1 MDKKVKAPAIALII
15 LGVLGALVAI
25 LGFFAPTDTESL
37 REAFA
42 EADMDPAQVDQIVSM
57 AERFTGA
64 SNFIGLA
71 IALLVIFGGVRMMNL
86 KNWGLAFAA
95 SIVAMIPC
103 WCCCVL
109 GIPVGVWSIIV
120 LLDKDVKAAFDAPTT
135 PPPL

>member
-1 MDKKVKAPAIALII
+1 MEKKVQPPAIALII
-15 LGVLGALVAI
+15 LGAIGIIVSI
-25 LGFFAPTDTESL
+25 LGFLVPSDAEAL

-42 EADMDPAQVDQIVSM
+42 EASMDPAQVDQIVSM
-57 AERFTGA
+57 TQRFTGA
-64 SNFIGLA
+64 SNFLGLA
-71 IALLVIFGGVRMMNL
+71 IAILVVVGGVRMMKL

-109 GIPVGVWSIIV
+109 GIPIGVWAIIV
-120 LLDKDVKAAFDAPTT
+120 LLNQDVKAAFDVPTT